1 MIKGL
6 VGILF
11 LSSVCSAFEDTQWL
25 ERAKNNIDE
34 DAVHWLREKLQNEV
48 KKDKPQILTSVSQ
61 NKKCFVGTS
70 KESVPQLFVFISF
83 SVPDEVWITISKS
96 ITQFDGILLLRG
108 LPNNSFNELAVRL
121 RALKE
126 KGFLGEVQINPM
138 LFEQFEVTQV
148 PSYVISDGKHY
159 DKITG
164 NLSVNY
170 AIRAMGEKGETQ
182 TAKKLL
188 ESVKI

>member
-11 LSSVCSAFEDTQWL
+11 MSSVCCAFDDTQWL
-25 ERAKNNIDE
+25 EKAKNNIDE
-34 DAVHWLREKLQNEV
+34 DAVNWLREKLQNEV
-48 KKDKPQILTSVSQ
+48 KKDKPQIQTSLST

-70 KESVPQLFVFISF
+70 KESVPQLLVFISF
-83 SVPDEVWITISKS
+83 SVPDEIWITISKS
-96 ITQFDGILLLRG
+96 IAQFDGILLLRG
-108 LPNNSFNELAVRL
+108 LPKNSFSELAVRL

-148 PSYVISDGKHY
+148 PSYVITDANHY

-164 NLSVNY
+164 NISVNY
-170 AIRAMGEKGETQ
+170 AIEAMGEKGETK
-182 TAKKLL
+182 TAKRLL
-188 ESVKI
+188 ESAKL